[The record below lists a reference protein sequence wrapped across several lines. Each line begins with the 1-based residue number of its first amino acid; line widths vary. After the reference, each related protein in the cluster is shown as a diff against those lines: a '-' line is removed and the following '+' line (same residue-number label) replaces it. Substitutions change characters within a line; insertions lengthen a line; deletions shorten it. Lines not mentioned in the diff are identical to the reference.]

1 MNWRTLHTPMGWRRA
16 AEELSA
22 PLPALLAEARRLAA
36 TVIWGDHGQRRAG
49 MGDEFWQYR
58 PATSA
63 DGVRRIDWRRSART
77 DTHFVRQTEQQLA
90 QSVLF
95 WVDEGL
101 SMRFTG
107 DPARAEKGTRARLL
121 GLAASVLLIRA
132 GERVGL
138 TSLADHPRTG
148 EAQLVRLAEAMM
160 RSDRAEDHSVPQTWI
175 ISSGSRAIF
184 LSDFMGSLAPIERSL
199 IQAADR
205 GVSGALLQILDPVEE
220 VFPFAGRTLF
230 ESVSGAISHETLKAS
245 GLRDRYLDRL
255 AARKERL
262 LRISRQ
268 TGWHYTCHRTD
279 APAQGALLWLYRAL
293 ERVRR

>member
-1 MNWRTLHTPMGWRRA
+1 MGLRRA

-36 TVIWGDHGQRRAG
+36 AVIWGDHGQRRAG

-58 PATSA
+58 PATSM

-77 DTHFVRQTEQQLA
+77 DAHFVRQTERQLA
-90 QSVLF
+90 QSVLC
-95 WVDEGL
+95 WVAEGL

-107 DPARAEKGTRARLL
+107 DPARPEKGARARLL
-121 GLAASVLLIRA
+121 GLAASILLIRA

-138 TSLADHPRTG
+138 VALDDRPRTG
-148 EAQLVRLAEAMM
+148 EAQVMRLAEAMT
-160 RSDRAEDHSVPQTWI
+160 RSNGAEDHSVPRAWT
-175 ISSGSRAIF
+175 ISPGSRAVF
-184 LSDFMGSLAPIERSL
+184 LSDFMGDLAPIERSL
-199 IQAADR
+199 TQAADR

-230 ESVSGAISHETLKAS
+230 ESMSGAISHETLKAS

-255 AARKERL
+255 AARKDRL
-262 LRISRQ
+262 SRISLQ
-268 TGWHYTCHRTD
+268 TGWHYTRHRTD